1 MKRGQVDKVVL
12 CTPSA
17 CFGESERE
25 RKRERVRA
33 KYALRDPKVT
43 EVIL

>member
-12 CTPSA
+12 CGPSA
-17 CFGESERE
+17 CLRERE
-25 RKRERVRA
+25 RERERA

-43 EVIL
+43 EVIQ

>member
-12 CTPSA
+12 CGTSA

-25 RKRERVRA
+25 KKRVRA

-43 EVIL
+43 EVIQ

>member
-12 CTPSA
+12 CGPSA
-17 CFGESERE
+17 CFGERERE
-25 RKRERVRA
+25 RA

-43 EVIL
+43 EVIQ

>member
-12 CTPSA
+12 CGPSA
-17 CFGESERE
+17 CFGERERE
-25 RKRERVRA
+25 RERDRERA

-43 EVIL
+43 EVIQ